1 MIVIISGKLI
11 CFSNICESDD
21 ESSYKSLLTVCSANE
36 FTCSD
41 GDDDDDND
49 DDGNDDD
56 DNDDDG
62 NDDDGNDD
70 DGDDDSDDDGDDGA
84 PSMH

>member
-11 CFSNICESDD
+11 FFSNICESDD

-41 GDDDDDND
+41 GDND
-49 DDGNDDD
+49 DDNDDD

-62 NDDDGNDD
+62 DDDR
-70 DGDDDSDDDGDDGA
+70 DDDSA

>member
-41 GDDDDDND
+41 GDDDDNHD
-49 DDGNDDD
+49 DD
-56 DNDDDG
+56 
-62 NDDDGNDD
+62 NDD
-70 DGDDDSDDDGDDGA
+70 DGDDDSGDDIDDDGDGA
-84 PSMH
+84 PSMHLPPHHYHCRHC

>member
-11 CFSNICESDD
+11 FFSNICESDD
-21 ESSYKSLLTVCSANE
+21 DSSYKSLLTVCSANE

-41 GDDDDDND
+41 GDDDDNH
-49 DDGNDDD
+49 DD

-62 NDDDGNDD
+62 DDDI
-70 DGDDDSDDDGDDGA
+70 DDDGDDGA
-84 PSMH
+84 PPMH

>member
-11 CFSNICESDD
+11 FFSNICESDG

-36 FTCSD
+36 FTCFD
-41 GDDDDDND
+41 GDDYDNS
-49 DDGNDDD
+49 
-56 DNDDDG
+56 
-62 NDDDGNDD
+62 DD
-70 DGDDDSDDDGDDGA
+70 DGDDDRDDDGDDGA

>member
-11 CFSNICESDD
+11 FFSNICESDG

-41 GDDDDDND
+41 GDHDDD
-49 DDGNDDD
+49 NDDD

-62 NDDDGNDD
+62 D
-70 DGDDDSDDDGDDGA
+70 DGDDRDDDGDDGA

>member
-11 CFSNICESDD
+11 FFSNICESDD

-41 GDDDDDND
+41 GDND
-49 DDGNDDD
+49 SD
-56 DNDDDG
+56 
-62 NDDDGNDD
+62 NDD
-70 DGDDDSDDDGDDGA
+70 DGDDDIDDDGDDGA
-84 PSMH
+84 PPMH